1 MANCV
6 LTEGIPLACLES
18 TGGVKNVYI
27 GAFSD
32 ATTFTYDADEI
43 IDTVTSTET
52 YYTFKFR
59 PQTASYG
66 EELSKSLENGTTFW
80 TQTLTM
86 IFHKMDAAKR
96 NNMLLLSGT
105 SMHVIVETQN
115 GDYWWLGLANG
126 ADVSATTSGAGQA
139 YGDLNGYNLT
149 ITGLEPIMANE
160 LSQTAFD
167 LLTIAV

>member
-6 LTEGIPLACLES
+6 LTEGIPLACLDS

-43 IDTVTSTET
+43 IDTVTSTES

-66 EELSKSLENGTTFW
+66 EELSKDLTNGTTFY
-80 TQTLTM
+80 TQTLSM
-86 IFHKMDAAKR
+86 VFPKMDAAKR
-96 NNMLLLSGT
+96 NNMLLLAGT

-126 ADVSATTSGAGQA
+126 ADVSANTSGAGQA
-139 YGDLNGYNLT
+139 FGDLNGYNLT
-149 ITGLEPIMANE
+149 ITGLEPILANQ

-167 LLTIAV
+167 SLTIAV

>member
-6 LTEGIPLACLES
+6 LTEGIPLACLDS

-32 ATTFTYDADEI
+32 STTFTYDADDV
-43 IDTVTSTET
+43 IDTVTSTES

-59 PQTASYG
+59 PQTASYS
-66 EELSKSLENGTTFW
+66 EELTKSLENGTTFY
-80 TQTLTM
+80 TQTLSM
-86 IFHKMDAAKR
+86 IFAKIDAAKR
-96 NNMLLLSGT
+96 NNMLLLAGT

-126 ADVSATTSGAGQA
+126 ADVSANTSGAGQA

-149 ITGLEPIMANE
+149 ITGLEPVLAHE
-160 LSQTAFD
+160 LSAAAFAT
-167 LLTIAV
+167 LTIAV

>member
-1 MANCV
+1 MFRKYRRC
-6 LTEGIPLACLES
+6 
-18 TGGVKNVYI
+18 KNVYI

>member
-32 ATTFTYDADEI
+32 TTTFTYDADEI
-43 IDTVTSTET
+43 IDTVTSTESF
-52 YYTFKFR
+52 YTFKFR

-149 ITGLEPIMANE
+149 ITGLEPIMAHE
-160 LSQTAFD
+160 LSQAAFD
-167 LLTIAV
+167 TLTIAV